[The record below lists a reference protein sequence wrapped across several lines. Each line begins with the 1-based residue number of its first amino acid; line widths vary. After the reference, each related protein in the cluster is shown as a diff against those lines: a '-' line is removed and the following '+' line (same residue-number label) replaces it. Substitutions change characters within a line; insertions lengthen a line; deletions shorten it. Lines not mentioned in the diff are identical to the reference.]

1 MVEEYLQSQVLK
13 NLRDTEK
20 MVRKNDEE
28 LAFIQMEKN
37 LRSIMRMIINE
48 SETTS
53 SQLGR
58 KSTESGTG

>member
-28 LAFIQMEKN
+28 LAFIQTGIK
-37 LRSIMRMIINE
+37 LVSIMSVINE
-48 SETTS
+48 NETTS